1 MKHEL
6 FRKVDTI
13 KSSQNNMFF
22 DIFNFNLRLMLILN
36 SSSNNFLAI
45 IGIANMVAM
54 HSR

>member
-22 DIFNFNLRLMLILN
+22 DIFNFNLRLMLI
-36 SSSNNFLAI
+36 SNNFLAI